1 MAKQVRPGAAKPDV
15 PVAALRVR
23 VSGRESSSRTHH
35 GQRYSGLAV
44 KVRMYG
50 CNLPESL
57 KLSDGLD
64 KVGASM
70 YGNEL
75 WHDMIPVEPDLPVR
89 VRYGWGACY
98 ATA

>member
-1 MAKQVRPGAAKPDV
+1 
-15 PVAALRVR
+15 
-23 VSGRESSSRTHH
+23 
-35 GQRYSGLAV
+35 
-44 KVRMYG
+44 MYG

-70 YGNEL
+70 YGNEQ

-89 VRYGWGACY
+89 VRHGWGACY
-98 ATA
+98 VAA